1 MQSNIKMPDIFSY
14 FSPRK
19 LLSPLPMSPPGVSPG
34 KRDALNTA
42 ADDRDDDHQDKVVDE
57 ADVAGILNENYADN
71 CCGHAIDLSSV
82 ESLSVALLKLESEKV
97 SYNSYV
103 CVLFQIVVYFI
114 MISSLQVTLE
124 TEISHTYDR
133 ITLADLENIVN
144 RIISV
149 SKVEFAGGES
159 SDEEEVGETFDLLKS
174 TALFVEKRLRRVR
187 EKSQRKA
194 FERKIE
200 LLADSDVQEHDT
212 ASVEIETV
220 DNVLEF
226 LTESLANQDLN
237 TPNVEKCDSASL
249 KEEAR
254 NYNNVRLCP
263 DDVDFPDVG
272 DQIDNDDKTNIAEGG
287 DEETDSLEEKI
298 SVNSDELAN
307 SDDKGSP
314 KRRFGHEKN
323 RWSIRRVFKKKS
335 A

>member
-1 MQSNIKMPDIFSY
+1 MQFIFCDHSLLITNYELYSN
-14 FSPRK
+14 
-19 LLSPLPMSPPGVSPG
+19 
-34 KRDALNTA
+34 
-42 ADDRDDDHQDKVVDE
+42 
-57 ADVAGILNENYADN
+57 
-71 CCGHAIDLSSV
+71 
-82 ESLSVALLKLESEKV
+82 
-97 SYNSYV
+97 
-103 CVLFQIVVYFI
+103 
-114 MISSLQVTLE
+114 LQVTLE

-237 TPNVEKCDSASL
+237 TPSVEKCDSDSL

-272 DQIDNDDKTNIAEGG
+272 DQIDNDDKNIAEGG

-298 SVNSDELAN
+298 SVNSDELAS

>member
-1 MQSNIKMPDIFSY
+1 MN
-14 FSPRK
+14 
-19 LLSPLPMSPPGVSPG
+19 
-34 KRDALNTA
+34 
-42 ADDRDDDHQDKVVDE
+42 
-57 ADVAGILNENYADN
+57 
-71 CCGHAIDLSSV
+71 
-82 ESLSVALLKLESEKV
+82 
-97 SYNSYV
+97 
-103 CVLFQIVVYFI
+103 
-114 MISSLQVTLE
+114 SSLQVTLE

-237 TPNVEKCDSASL
+237 TPNVEKCDFDSL
-249 KEEAR
+249 KEEAKK
-254 NYNNVRLCP
+254 YNNVRLCP

-272 DQIDNDDKTNIAEGG
+272 GQIDNDDKTNIAEGG
-287 DEETDSLEEKI
+287 DEELETDSIEEKI
-298 SVNSDELAN
+298 SVNSDDIAS
-307 SDDKGSP
+307 SDDKESP